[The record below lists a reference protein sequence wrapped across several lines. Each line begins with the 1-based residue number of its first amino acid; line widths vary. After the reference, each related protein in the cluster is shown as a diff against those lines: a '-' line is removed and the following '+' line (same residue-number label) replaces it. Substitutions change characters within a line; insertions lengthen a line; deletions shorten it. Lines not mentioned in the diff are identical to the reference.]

1 MNFSKLFIER
11 PVMTTLLMFGV
22 IMFGVFAYFNLPVN
36 QLPSVDFPTILV
48 SAQLPGASADTM
60 AATVATPLE
69 RQFSNIA
76 GLESMNSESALG
88 TTQISLQFDVNR
100 SVDGAAEDVQAAIS
114 AARALLPTSMPTP
127 PVFHKVNP
135 ADMPILFISVNSPTL
150 PLYQVDEYAETWIA
164 QRISMVT
171 GVAQVSV
178 FGSQIYAVRVQLDPR
193 KLSACGL
200 SLMQVMQ
207 TIQNS
212 NVNNPCG
219 TLYGDYKSFNI
230 VANGQLFNAKAYE
243 PLIIAYRNGYPVRIK
258 DVGRVIDSVQTDKIA
273 SWYNNNRCIVLAIFR
288 QPGTNTIEIIDN
300 IKKVMPQLR
309 NMLPNSVQAYFLY
322 DRSVSIRKAVDDVKL
337 TLLIT
342 VFLVVLIIFLFLA
355 DVSSTVIPSLALP
368 VSIIGTFG
376 TIYCLGFSLNNLS
389 LMALTL
395 CVGFVVDD
403 AIVVLENIVR
413 HKELGENSLEAA
425 LKGSREV
432 EFTIVS
438 MTTSLACVFIPVL
451 FMGGIVGRLFNEFAV
466 TITVAI
472 IISGFVALTLT
483 PMLSSRFLSSRESRN
498 NTWFVRLS
506 DNTFHFFRNLY
517 AYFLDL
523 ALSHKRIILLV
534 FVLMV
539 IATVRL
545 FMIIPKGFMPSED
558 TGSIFGT
565 TEAAQ
570 GISFDSMVKHQQEIA
585 KLISQDPAVEGFI
598 SAVGAGGPNEA
609 ANSGRVFITLKPLA
623 QRKLSADKII
633 ERLRPKFSKVPGIRL
648 FLQVSPSIRIGG
660 KLTKGLY
667 QYTLT
672 SGDTK
677 NLYKVA
683 NIMEKKLKQVSVLSD
698 VTTDL
703 QVTNPEVQVKIDRD
717 KCYKLGLS
725 IAQVEGALNSAYS
738 SRQVS
743 TIYTPANEF
752 WVIMEVEP
760 QFYESPDSLHMIHI
774 MTPAGGLVPLDTVA
788 KIDIGVGPLQISH
801 LGQFPAVTI
810 SFNLKPGI
818 ALSEAVNE
826 IDAIASDTLTD
837 DVSGVFQGQAQ
848 VFQKS
853 AGNLG
858 ILLLI
863 AVLIIYIVL
872 GILYESYI
880 HPITI
885 LSGLPSAGLGAIL
898 TLMLFK
904 MPLDIYGF
912 LGLILLIGIVKKN
925 AIMMIDFAVESQRR
939 NQLTCEQAIKE
950 ACIVRFRP
958 IMMTTMCALMGSL
971 PIAIGFGS
979 GSEARQPLGLAV
991 VGGLIVSQLVTL
1003 FITPVFYIYL
1013 DRIQQYFSVNKLN
1026 FFTRMF
1032 SKGSI

>member
-1 MNFSKLFIER
+1 MNFSQIFIER
-11 PVMTTLLMFGV
+11 PVMTTLLTFGV
-22 IMFGVFAYFNLPVN
+22 IMFGVFSYFALPVN
-36 QLPSVDFPTILV
+36 QLPNVDFPTILV

-164 QRISMVT
+164 QRLSMVT

-178 FGSQIYAVRVQLDPR
+178 FGSQIYAVRAQMDPR
-193 KLSACGL
+193 KLSACGIGL
-200 SLMQVMQ
+200 NQVMQ
-207 TIQNS
+207 TIQNA

-219 TLYGDYKSFNI
+219 SLYSDYKSFNI
-230 VANGQLFNAKAYE
+230 VANGQLFNAKDYE

-300 IKKVMPQLR
+300 IKKIMPKLQA
-309 NMLPNSVQAYFLY
+309 MLPNSVKAYFLY

-342 VFLVVLIIFLFLA
+342 VILVVLIIFLFLA

-413 HKELGENSLEAA
+413 HKEMGENQLEAA
-425 LKGSREV
+425 LNGSREV

-438 MTTSLACVFIPVL
+438 MTTSLACVFIPIL
-451 FMGGIVGRLFNEFAV
+451 FMGGVVGRLFNEFAV

-483 PMLSSRFLSSRESRN
+483 PMLSSRFLSNRQERKQ
-498 NTWFVRLS
+498 TLIVKFS
-506 DNTFHFFRNLY
+506 DGTFN
-517 AYFLDL
+517 L
-523 ALSHKRIILLV
+523 ALHTYSHFLHMAIRHKRIVMLI

-570 GISFDSMVKHQQEIA
+570 GISFDSMVAHQKEIA

-609 ANSGRVFITLKPLA
+609 ANSGRVFITLKPLSE
-623 QRKLSADKII
+623 RKLSADKII

-672 SGDTK
+672 SSDIK
-677 NLYKVA
+677 NLYKAA
-683 NIMEKKLKQVSVLSD
+683 NAIEKKLKVIPILTD

-703 QVTNPEVQVKIDRD
+703 QVTNPEVQVKIDRN
-717 KCYKLGLS
+717 KCSELGLTV
-725 IAQVEGALNSAYS
+725 AQVEGALNSAYS

-743 TIYTPANEF
+743 TIYTPSNEY

-774 MTPAGGLVPLDTVA
+774 TTPSGSLVPLDTVA
-788 KIDIGVGPLQISH
+788 KINIGVGPLQISH

-818 ALSEAVNE
+818 ALSEAVSE
-826 IDAIASDTLTD
+826 IESASKEYLTD
-837 DVSGVFQGQAQ
+837 DVSGVFQGQAE

-853 AGNLG
+853 AGNMG
-858 ILLLI
+858 VLLLI

-885 LSGLPSAGLGAIL
+885 LSGLPSAGLGAVI
-898 TLMLFK
+898 TLMIFK

-925 AIMMIDFAVESQRR
+925 AIMMVDFAVEARR
-939 NQLTCEQAIKE
+939 KDKSIDSEKAILD
-950 ACIVRFRP
+950 ACIIRFRP

-979 GSEARQPLGLAV
+979 GSESRQPLGLAV

-1013 DRIQQYFSVNKLN
+1013 DRLQQFCARQKFNLL
-1026 FFTRMF
+1026 
-1032 SKGSI
+1032 KGNL